1 MVQPLLCSLYLP
13 ECHQE
18 GGVGGVELIQ
28 KQLCTVVR
36 TQCSIV
42 DRVSL
47 EMGTA
52 GWPGFMNCDNSQVYR
67 VAQECRQDGKRRTTT
82 FSRFNE
88 SQCMAPHMVPTNNE
102 FSYYQGVDG
111 CGLRSVRT
119 RTEKLHLKLMVI

>member
-1 MVQPLLCSLYLP
+1 M
-13 ECHQE
+13 
-18 GGVGGVELIQ
+18 GGVELIQ

-111 CGLRSVRT
+111 CGLRSEQENGSKQ